1 MRYGSVCSGV
11 EAATK
16 AWEPLGWEP
25 VFFSEIEAFPSA
37 VLQHHWPKVPN
48 HGDMTNFEDWGY
60 ERGAVDV
67 LAGGTPCQSFS
78 IAGLRG
84 GLNDNRGNLALTYC
98 RMVDQL
104 RPRWTVWENVPGVL
118 SSNGGRD
125 FGSIIRALAKF
136 GYSCSWRVLDAQNF
150 GVPQRR
156 RRVFLIGC
164 SSGDWRDPASV
175 LFESGCGT
183 GDFEQSRKAK
193 QEDAGRSQGC
203 LTYDK
208 QRLGQYG
215 EGKVSSTIA
224 ARDHKDATDL
234 VVHANQVAP
243 SVTASGPPYSR
254 TGNQRVEC
262 EALVVHGTQDPI
274 VSNKAMPIQRNSG
287 QENVVCIHDKATRY
301 KGGGETRSN
310 DGSGNGLGIS
320 LGSPMYTMTSADR
333 HAVFS
338 ESKVRR
344 LTPTEAE
351 RLQGFPDGHT
361 DIGWKGKPT
370 PDSHRYK
377 AMGNSM
383 AVPVMRWIG
392 ERIKL
397 IEKEYN
403 NG

>member
-1 MRYGSVCSGV
+1 M
-11 EAATK
+11 
-16 AWEPLGWEP
+16 
-25 VFFSEIEAFPSA
+25 
-37 VLQHHWPKVPN
+37 
-48 HGDMTNFEDWGY
+48 
-60 ERGAVDV
+60 
-67 LAGGTPCQSFS
+67 
-78 IAGLRG
+78 
-84 GLNDNRGNLALTYC
+84 
-98 RMVDQL
+98 
-104 RPRWTVWENVPGVL
+104 
-118 SSNGGRD
+118 
-125 FGSIIRALAKF
+125 
-136 GYSCSWRVLDAQNF
+136 
-150 GVPQRR
+150 
-156 RRVFLIGC
+156 
-164 SSGDWRDPASV
+164 
-175 LFESGCGT
+175 
-183 GDFEQSRKAK
+183 
-193 QEDAGRSQGC
+193 
-203 LTYDK
+203 
-208 QRLGQYG
+208 
-215 EGKVSSTIA
+215 
-224 ARDHKDATDL
+224 
-234 VVHANQVAP
+234 
-243 SVTASGPPYSR
+243 
-254 TGNQRVEC
+254 
-262 EALVVHGTQDPI
+262 VHGT
-274 VSNKAMPIQRNSG
+274 

>member
-25 VFFSEIEAFPSA
+25 IFFSEIEEFPSA
-37 VLQHHWPKVPN
+37 VLKAHWPKIPN
-48 HGDMTNFEDWGY
+48 MGDMTKFEEWGI

-67 LAGGTPCQSFS
+67 LVGGTPCQSFS

-98 RMVDQL
+98 RMVEQL

-125 FGSIIRALAKF
+125 FGSIIGALAKF

-156 RRVFLIGC
+156 RRVFLVGC

-215 EGKVSSTIA
+215 EGKVSSIHEPA
-224 ARDHKDATDL
+224 I
-234 VVHANQVAP
+234 
-243 SVTASGPPYSR
+243 SV
-254 TGNQRVEC
+254 
-262 EALVVHGTQDPI
+262 
-274 VSNKAMPIQRNSG
+274 
-287 QENVVCIHDKATRY
+287 
-301 KGGGETRSN
+301 
-310 DGSGNGLGIS
+310 
-320 LGSPMYTMTSADR
+320 
-333 HAVFS
+333 
-338 ESKVRR
+338 
-344 LTPTEAE
+344 
-351 RLQGFPDGHT
+351 
-361 DIGWKGKPT
+361 
-370 PDSHRYK
+370 
-377 AMGNSM
+377 
-383 AVPVMRWIG
+383 
-392 ERIKL
+392 
-397 IEKEYN
+397 
-403 NG
+403 